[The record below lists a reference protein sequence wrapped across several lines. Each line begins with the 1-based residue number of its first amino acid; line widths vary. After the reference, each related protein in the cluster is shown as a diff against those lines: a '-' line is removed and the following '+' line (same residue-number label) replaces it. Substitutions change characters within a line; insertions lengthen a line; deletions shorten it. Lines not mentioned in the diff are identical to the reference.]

1 MSMYAYNSR
10 NRGEQPPPPQ
20 SQSSREAVP
29 WGCSTFNLPYR
40 VSSSAGPFEKRHFF
54 FSTLK
59 KIQSADGSY
68 ASKVGALA
76 SRFET
81 GEILLR
87 EAHGHLAPMYDE
99 ASLTP
104 IWNSTAY
111 QITNPILM
119 NEDGKHIVPD
129 ATATALLRQLP
140 TCAFLRF
147 DLTIDPTTVY
157 GECLEARFAL
167 KSGVAIPD
175 IVRTNAV
182 APPMTNVSK
191 LLVVK
196 DLLVAI
202 RNFTGAN
209 PIVKTIKPPEA
220 GSTWHIWNVY
230 QRAGQHES
238 MSTTYAASLLSCPN
252 ASRNCSLEMSPT
264 LQSNRTSQ
272 GANKPFLTQPS
283 AAQSTQLSLNIMKL
297 SPPLSLDPLTTKPNR
312 SHLTLENY
320 SLAAPT
326 PTCLS

>member
-1 MSMYAYNSR
+1 MYAYNSR
-10 NRGEQPPPPQ
+10 NRGEQPPPPR

-29 WGCSTFNLPYR
+29 WGSSTFNLPYR
-40 VSSSAGPFEKRHFF
+40 VSSSAGPLEKRHFF

-99 ASLTP
+99 ASRTP

-119 NEDGKHIVPD
+119 NEDGKRIVPD
-129 ATATALLRQLP
+129 ATATASLRQLLA
-140 TCAFLRF
+140 CAFLRF

-157 GECLEARFAL
+157 GECLQARFAL

-182 APPMTNVSK
+182 APPMRNVSE
-191 LLVVK
+191 LLDVK
-196 DLLVAI
+196 NLLVAI

-209 PIVKTIKPPEA
+209 PIVGTIKPPKA
-220 GSTWHIWNVY
+220 GSTWLECLPEGWTARI
-230 QRAGQHES
+230 HEYYLRCVFAILS
-238 MSTTYAASLLSCPN
+238 KCIQESFVGDVLDTTVQQDLTGCKQTIFDAAL
-252 ASRNCSLEMSPT
+252 RRT
-264 LQSNRTSQ
+264 VNRTV
-272 GANKPFLTQPS
+272 TEYT
-283 AAQSTQLSLNIMKL
+283 AQ
-297 SPPLSLDPLTTKPNR
+297 
-312 SHLTLENY
+312 
-320 SLAAPT
+320 
-326 PTCLS
+326 